1 LLPKQD
7 SESPES
13 LPAGGAVRRR
23 GIDHMKIT
31 TLLFAITL
39 FAQTSLLTVAPPAPV
54 AGAPGDSVTT
64 ALKVK
69 IGSGLHANSNAPADP
84 FLIPMR
90 LTWNA
95 GPLESAGVV
104 FPKPEIRSLG
114 FSKKPVSVFTNE
126 ISILTSFK
134 IAANAHPG
142 SASVTGKLHYQA
154 CDEKSCFP
162 PATVEVTLPV
172 EITTPKAQ

>member
-1 LLPKQD
+1 MKNTVFLV
-7 SESPES
+7 
-13 LPAGGAVRRR
+13 AVS
-23 GIDHMKIT
+23 
-31 TLLFAITL
+31 L
-39 FAQTSLLTVAPPAPV
+39 FAQNNLVTVAPPARV
-54 AGAPGDSVTT
+54 AAAPGDAVKA

-95 GPLESAGVV
+95 GPLESISVV

-114 FSKKPVSVFTNE
+114 FSNKPVSVFTDE
-126 ISILTSFK
+126 ISILSNFK
-134 IAANAHPG
+134 IASSAPPG
-142 SASVTGKLHYQA
+142 SVSVTGKLHYQA

-162 PATVEVTLPV
+162 PATIEVTLPV
-172 EITTPKAQ
+172 EITRKAQ